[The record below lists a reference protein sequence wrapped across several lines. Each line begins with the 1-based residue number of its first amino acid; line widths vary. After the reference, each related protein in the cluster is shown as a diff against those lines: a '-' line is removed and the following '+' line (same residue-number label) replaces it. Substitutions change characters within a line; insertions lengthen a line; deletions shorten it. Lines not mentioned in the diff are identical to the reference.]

1 MSVLAGGDVI
11 ARAEEPAM
19 RQDRHRSPVA
29 VLGARLALLLLDD
42 RHAMAGMVL
51 GVALLVSALAAS
63 DLIGVHWLAA
73 K

>member
-1 MSVLAGGDVI
+1 MSVLVRGDVI
-11 ARAEEPAM
+11 ADAEGRSRRRDPG
-19 RQDRHRSPVA
+19 RHPVA
-29 VLGARLALLLLDD
+29 ALGARLALLLLDD

-63 DLIGVHWLAA
+63 DLMGAHWLAA